1 MTHPGGAPSIPGMS
15 EDLARDA
22 EARIEAL
29 GRQVD
34 DLIALCEQLRT
45 ENESLKHQ
53 QATLSGERA
62 RLIEKNEQAR
72 ARVEAMI
79 SRLKAMESS

>member
-1 MTHPGGAPSIPGMS
+1 MS
-15 EDLARDA
+15 RELASDL
-22 EARIEAL
+22 EARIDSL
-29 GRQVD
+29 TRQVNE
-34 DLIALCEQLRT
+34 LIELCDHLRT

-53 QATLSGERA
+53 QSSLSGERA

-72 ARVEAMI
+72 VRVEAMI

>member
-1 MTHPGGAPSIPGMS
+1 MGR
-15 EDLARDA
+15 ELAQDM

-29 GRQVD
+29 TRQVD
-34 DLIALCEQLRT
+34 ELIELCDRLRT

-53 QATLSGERA
+53 QSSLSGERA

-72 ARVEAMI
+72 VRVEAMI
-79 SRLKAMESS
+79 SRLKAMETG

>member
-1 MTHPGGAPSIPGMS
+1 MS
-15 EDLARDA
+15 RELAEDL
-22 EARIEAL
+22 EARIESL
-29 GRQVD
+29 TRQVD
-34 DLIALCEQLRT
+34 ELLELCEHLRT

-53 QATLSGERA
+53 QTSLSGERA

-72 ARVEAMI
+72 VRVEAMI

>member
-1 MTHPGGAPSIPGMS
+1 MS
-15 EDLARDA
+15 DDLARDT
-22 EARIEAL
+22 EARIESLA
-29 GRQVD
+29 RQVD
-34 DLIALCEQLRT
+34 DLIALCDRLRT
-45 ENESLKHQ
+45 ENESLKNQ
-53 QATLSGERA
+53 QQTLSGERA

>member
-1 MTHPGGAPSIPGMS
+1 MNDEA
-15 EDLARDA
+15 ARDA
-22 EARIEAL
+22 EQRVDALARQIE
-29 GRQVD
+29 
-34 DLIALCEQLRT
+34 DLIGLCERLQT

-53 QATLSGERA
+53 QATLSSERA

-72 ARVEAMI
+72 TRIEAMI